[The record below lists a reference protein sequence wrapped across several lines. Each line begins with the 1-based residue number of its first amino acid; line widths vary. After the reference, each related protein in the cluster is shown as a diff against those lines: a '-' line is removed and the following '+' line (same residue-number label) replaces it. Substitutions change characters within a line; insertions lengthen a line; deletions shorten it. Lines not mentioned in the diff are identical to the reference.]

1 MTNRFPVNVRW
12 ASRNRVIRIFNTS
25 KAIRYQTHPAF
36 RIRIMYLYYWNM
48 YHIWCEFGVNL
59 YALLLRLK
67 RLSHKSFRLS
77 FQLRFNTYITI
88 TQICDSF
95 SEL

>member
-1 MTNRFPVNVRW
+1 MYAGRAGIELSVLLTLPKQFGIKHTLP
-12 ASRNRVIRIFNTS
+12 F
-25 KAIRYQTHPAF
+25 AF
-36 RIRIMYLYYWNM
+36 ESCIYI
-48 YHIWCEFGVNL
+48 IGICTTFGVNL